1 MKKYILLS
9 AIAIA
14 AVFTSCSNDEV
25 EVSKAITF
33 KLNPATV
40 VSNLYERNAGDLTAL
55 TRGSKLIVTLFVYDE
70 NGALVNK
77 TDNEFSAYTH
87 MMNAD
92 VYLPAGKYTAVAT
105 THVTSNVDYWT
116 FNGTEQLSTFQIKD
130 NGYIGGKDKI
140 LGLSIKSFV
149 IDNESETFN
158 INIENAGAVAFV
170 WFKNWNKY
178 TNVKEYSLRGKQA
191 CDYVSFDNYG
201 NKDYS
206 IRSES
211 TYKFYKV
218 LFEYDSDYSGGV
230 AYFFTFPIRNA
241 SFRFYAET
249 TDGQDVAM
257 SQEFVDNVNQG
268 ESYAFVYEFVSG
280 GTDEASWYDMTPSGT
295 RSSFGAIDLN
305 KFKFNENDRIKY
317 DYEGGRISIR

>member
-1 MKKYILLS
+1 MKKFIILS

-25 EVSKAITF
+25 EVSKSITF

-55 TRGSKLIVTLFVYDE
+55 SSGSELVVTLFVYDE

-77 TDNEFSAYTH
+77 SEKSFSAYTH

-116 FNGTEQLSTFQIKD
+116 FSGTDQLSTFQIKD
-130 NGYIGGKDKI
+130 NGYIGGKSKI
-140 LGLSIKSFV
+140 LGLSVKSIV
-149 IDNESETFN
+149 IDNDSETFN
-158 INIENAGAVAFV
+158 INIENAGAVALV
-170 WFKNWNKY
+170 WFYQWNKY
-178 TNVKEYSLRGKQA
+178 TNVKSYSLMGKQA
-191 CDYVSFDNYG
+191 CDYVSFDNNG
-201 NKDYS
+201 NQDYS
-206 IRSES
+206 NRSAS
-211 TYKFYKV
+211 TYNFYKV
-218 LFEYDSDYSGGV
+218 LFDYDSSYTGAT
-230 AYFFTFPIRNA
+230 AYFFTFPIKNA

-249 TDGQDVAM
+249 NDNQDVAM
-257 SQEFVDNVNQG
+257 SKEFVDDVRQG
-268 ESYAFVYEFVSG
+268 ESYVFLYEFVSG
-280 GTDEASWYDMTPSGT
+280 GTDEAYWYNMTPAAT
-295 RSSFGAIDLN
+295 RSNSKYFNLD
-305 KFKFNENDRIKY
+305 KFVINENDRIMY